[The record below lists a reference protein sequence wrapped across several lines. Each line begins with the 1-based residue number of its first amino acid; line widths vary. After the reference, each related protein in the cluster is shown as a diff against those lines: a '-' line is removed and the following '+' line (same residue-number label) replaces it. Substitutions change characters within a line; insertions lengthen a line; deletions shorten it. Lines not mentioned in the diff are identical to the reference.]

1 MSELNSFGLLN
12 EGQVTL
18 PEGYQDRTVN
28 IFTSFAKDAPSFT
41 VSRDSLGPN
50 EALAAYIDRQLAQMQ
65 QHLKQWQQSE
75 RCPATLGENL
85 SHGEIVHGSYQ
96 RSGRQVWQQQAVFN
110 PQGAHILVFTM
121 TATVVLTEA
130 DSVLFHSLL
139 KSFRPHA

>member
-1 MSELNSFGLLN
+1 MSKLSSFILLN

-18 PEGYQDRTVN
+18 PEGYQDCTVN
-28 IFTSFAKDAPSFT
+28 IFTSFVKDAPSFT
-41 VSRDSLGPN
+41 LSRDSLGPN

-65 QHLKQWQQSE
+65 QHLKQWQQSA
-75 RCPATLGENL
+75 RCPTALGENL
-85 SHGEIVHGSYQ
+85 SHGEMVHGSYQ

-130 DSVLFHSLL
+130 DSALFHSLL
-139 KSFRPHA
+139 KSFRLHA